1 MTLLELKNIAFAAD
15 KRQIIDDISLTVEQG
30 DFISI
35 VGPSGSGKSTLLK
48 IIADLLPPDR
58 GELRFR
64 GESYTDYPPTELR
77 QQIMMCFQT
86 PYLFGETVAEN
97 LNFPF
102 QVRHEKPDRDKMIRL
117 LNDFQLNESFLEKD
131 VTTLSGG
138 EKQRIALIRSLMY
151 DPPVLLLDEVTAS
164 LDVENTEIV
173 EQAIRDRH
181 EQGATIL
188 MITHNPAQSRRNAN
202 RLIEITDGQISREE
216 DLS

>member
-1 MTLLELKNIAFAAD
+1 MKLLELKNITFSANNQ
-15 KRQIIDDISLTVEQG
+15 RIIDDISLDVEHG

-64 GESYTDYPPTELR
+64 GKPYTDYPPTGLR

-86 PYLFGETVAEN
+86 PYLFGETVVEN
-97 LNFPF
+97 LDFPF
-102 QVRHEKPDRDKMIRL
+102 QVRHEKPDRAKMIRL
-117 LNDFQLNESFLEKD
+117 LKDFQLDESFLEKD

-138 EKQRIALIRSLMY
+138 EKQRIALIRSLMF
-151 DPPVLLLDEVTAS
+151 DPDILLLDEVTAS

-173 EQAIRDRH
+173 EQAMRDRH
-181 EQGATIL
+181 EQGTTIL

-202 RLIEITDGQISREE
+202 RLIEITDGRISREE
-216 DLS
+216 AL